1 MDLLITLSLSLFTH
15 AAGNTG
21 QSTHGTGSE
30 ADQRKPLSLEKGVV
44 SGNESGVDRTEGVH
58 DHTTELIPKNVVG
71 DGERAVNETK
81 EPIKDDPV
89 GEFQQNESHA
99 AETKEKQGESIVE
112 TKGSSS
118 PPDNSEEQ
126 GPDTKKVVQG
136 NEQKVDSDQ
145 PQATP
150 NKPRLDPVEPSIH
163 DEGTT
168 KEKHDV
174 AEGWRSDEKSS
185 ETHEQPKTDKGKLSV
200 SETVVLSNTEEE
212 PQSNGSKME
221 NPKVDLTPQLSPV
234 NYQLETVE
242 DVEDDKSPSSVDDQ
256 SRLAPSRVDE
266 EQRPSLDHQP
276 NVELSRV
283 DEKLPPSLDHQ
294 PDVELSRVDEKLP
307 PSLDHQPDV
316 ELSRVDEKQ
325 PPSLD
330 HQPDVELSSVDEKQP
345 PSLDHQP
352 DVELSRVDEKLP
364 PSLDHQPDVELSR
377 VDEKQPPSLDHQ
389 PDVELSSVDEK
400 QPPSLD
406 HQPDVELSSVDEK
419 LPPSLDHQPDVE
431 LSRVDEKLPPS
442 LDHQPDVE
450 LSRVDEKL
458 PPSLDHQPD
467 VELCQ
472 VDNVQSSPPDPQSGL
487 TPSGIKEELSSS
499 LDHQMDPSVK
509 SDPMKET
516 TNKEHDHTSSNGGEA
531 SKEHHPLEVDQ
542 HNLRED
548 SHLQSKTGSFQ
559 EESASNIPPTA
570 VSSKNEEKRIDCP
583 EKVATS
589 AQVERLEDH
598 TEHGSGV
605 GPVVPIVASNK
616 EILPDVM
623 ATGPL
628 IRTGEKVTHSDERFI
643 EKKTEDDTP
652 ILTHLQ
658 PDRVNANS
666 GGDKAVDSPL
676 KEDSQFA
683 QRQNSEAPPKKP
695 PRTPKSV
702 KKDKSLAGI

>member
-1 MDLLITLSLSLFTH
+1 MNLLITLSLSLFTH

-44 SGNESGVDRTEGVH
+44 SGNKSGGDRTEGVH
-58 DHTTELIPKNVVG
+58 DHMTEPIPKNVVG

-81 EPIKDDPV
+81 EHIKDDPV
-89 GEFQQNESHA
+89 AEFQQNESHA

-266 EQRPSLDHQP
+266 EQ
-276 NVELSRV
+276 
-283 DEKLPPSLDHQ
+283 PPSLDHQ
-294 PDVELSRVDEKLP
+294 PDVELSR
-307 PSLDHQPDV
+307 
-316 ELSRVDEKQ
+316 
-325 PPSLD
+325 
-330 HQPDVELSSVDEKQP
+330 VDEKQP

-389 PDVELSSVDEK
+389 PDVELSRVDEKQPPSLDHQPDGELSRVDEKLPLSLDHQPDVELSRVDEKQPPSLDHQLDVELSRVDEK

-406 HQPDVELSSVDEK
+406 HQPDVELG
-419 LPPSLDHQPDVE
+419 
-431 LSRVDEKLPPS
+431 
-442 LDHQPDVE
+442 
-450 LSRVDEKL
+450 
-458 PPSLDHQPD
+458 
-467 VELCQ
+467 Q
-472 VDNVQSSPPDPQSGL
+472 VDDVQSSPLDPQSGL

-516 TNKEHDHTSSNGGEA
+516 TNKEHDHTSSNG
-531 SKEHHPLEVDQ
+531 EHHPLEVDQ
-542 HNLRED
+542 RNLRED
-548 SHLQSKTGSFQ
+548 SHLQSKTGSSE

-616 EILPDVM
+616 EILPDVT
-623 ATGPL
+623 ATDPL
-628 IRTGEKVTHSDERFI
+628 IITGEKVTHSDERFI

-652 ILTHLQ
+652 ILTHFQ
-658 PDRVNANS
+658 PDCVNANS

-683 QRQNSEAPPKKP
+683 QCQNSEAPPKKP

-702 KKDKSLAGI
+702 KKDKSLTGI